1 MKYLKRRWKYFFLYL
16 ILFFSFNLYFIFLMR
31 TSHLF
36 WLLYL
41 DGLLIMLLFT
51 AGVWDYLSFRRM
63 QKEVNL
69 LKERGM
75 VLCQTLERDF
85 ENKDIAEHD
94 VQVLNGKLSAAFE
107 ENCEL
112 SDFVAKWCHEFKIP
126 LAAGLLIVEKIENGE
141 VRGAMREQLEKMN
154 RQLNSVLLG
163 AKLTSSLLDVK
174 IRRVSL
180 QECVQASIRNY
191 RFFLIQ
197 KNFSLHLEQMTLYV
211 YSDFSWLVY
220 IIDQLISNAVKYA
233 GRDPILSIW
242 PVQRD
247 GQTELWIEDNGDG
260 IRREDLS
267 RIFEKGY
274 VGSNYHNGSYKSTGM
289 GLYLV
294 SKIISRL
301 GHQISVES
309 EYGAFT
315 RFCILFSVS
324 SAVTLQ

>member
-31 TSHLF
+31 TSHISWLF
-36 WLLYL
+36 YL
-41 DGLLIMLLFT
+41 DGLLAMFLF
-51 AGVWDYLSFRRM
+51 ALGVFDYLSFWRM

-69 LKERGM
+69 LKEGGSI
-75 VLCQTLERDF
+75 LCQSLESDF

-94 VQVLNGKLSAAFE
+94 VLILNEKLSAAFE
-107 ENCEL
+107 QNCEL

-126 LAAGLLIVEKIENGE
+126 LAAGLLIVEKIEDGE

-154 RQLNSVLLG
+154 RQLNSMLLG
-163 AKLTSSLLDVK
+163 AKLNSSLMDVK

-180 QECVQASIRNY
+180 QDCVQASIRNY

-197 KNFSLHLEQMTLYV
+197 KKFSLRLELKPLIV

-233 GRDPILSIW
+233 GSEPVLSIW
-242 PVQRD
+242 SVQRP
-247 GQTELWIEDNGDG
+247 GETELWIEDNGDG
-260 IRREDLS
+260 IRKEDVR

-274 VGSNYHNGSYKSTGM
+274 VGSNYHNGAYKSTGM

-301 GHQISVES
+301 EHQISVES
-309 EYGAFT
+309 EYGVFT
-315 RFCILFSVS
+315 RFCILFSV
-324 SAVTLQ
+324 

>member
-31 TSHLF
+31 TSHISWLF
-36 WLLYL
+36 YL
-41 DGLLIMLLFT
+41 DGLLAMLLF
-51 AGVWDYLSFRRM
+51 ALGVFDYLSFWRM

-69 LKERGM
+69 LKERGAI
-75 VLCQTLERDF
+75 LCQSFESDF

-94 VQVLNGKLSAAFE
+94 VLILNEKLSAAFE
-107 ENCEL
+107 QNCEL

-126 LAAGLLIVEKIENGE
+126 LAAGLLIVEKIEDGE

-154 RQLNSVLLG
+154 RQLNSMLLG
-163 AKLTSSLLDVK
+163 AKLNSSLMDVK

-180 QECVQASIRNY
+180 QDCVQASIRNY

-197 KNFSLHLEQMTLYV
+197 KKFSLRLELKPLIV

-233 GRDPILSIW
+233 GSEPVLSIW
-242 PVQRD
+242 SVQRP
-247 GQTELWIEDNGDG
+247 GETELWIEDNGDG
-260 IRREDLS
+260 IRKEDVR

-274 VGSNYHNGSYKSTGM
+274 VGSNYHNGAYKSTGM

-301 GHQISVES
+301 EHQISVES
-309 EYGAFT
+309 EYGVFT
-315 RFCILFSVS
+315 RFCILFSV
-324 SAVTLQ
+324 

>member
-31 TSHLF
+31 TSHISWLF
-36 WLLYL
+36 YL
-41 DGLLIMLLFT
+41 DGLLAMFLF
-51 AGVWDYLSFRRM
+51 ALGVFDYLSFWRM

-69 LKERGM
+69 LKERGSI
-75 VLCQTLERDF
+75 LCQSLESDF

-94 VQVLNGKLSAAFE
+94 VLILNEKLSAAFE
-107 ENCEL
+107 QNCEL

-126 LAAGLLIVEKIENGE
+126 LAAGLLIVEKIEDGE

-154 RQLNSVLLG
+154 RQLNSMLLG
-163 AKLTSSLLDVK
+163 AKLNSSLMDVK

-180 QECVQASIRNY
+180 QDCVQASIRNY

-197 KNFSLHLEQMTLYV
+197 KKFSLRLELKPLIV

-233 GRDPILSIW
+233 GSEPVLSIW
-242 PVQRD
+242 SVQRP
-247 GQTELWIEDNGDG
+247 GETELWIEDNGDG
-260 IRREDLS
+260 IRKEDVR

-274 VGSNYHNGSYKSTGM
+274 VGSNYHNGAYKSTGM

-301 GHQISVES
+301 EHQISVES
-309 EYGAFT
+309 EYGVFT
-315 RFCILFSVS
+315 RFCILFSV
-324 SAVTLQ
+324 

>member
-31 TSHLF
+31 TSHISWLF
-36 WLLYL
+36 YL
-41 DGLLIMLLFT
+41 DGLLAMFLF
-51 AGVWDYLSFRRM
+51 ALGVFDYLSFWRM

-69 LKERGM
+69 LKERGSI
-75 VLCQTLERDF
+75 LCQSLESDF

-126 LAAGLLIVEKIENGE
+126 LAAGLLIVEKIEDGE
-141 VRGAMREQLEKMN
+141 VRGVMREQLEKMN
-154 RQLNSVLLG
+154 RQLNSMLLG
-163 AKLTSSLLDVK
+163 AKLNSSLMDVK

-180 QECVQASIRNY
+180 QDCVQASIRNY

-197 KNFSLHLEQMTLYV
+197 KKFSLRLELKPLIV

-233 GRDPILSIW
+233 GSEPVLSIW
-242 PVQRD
+242 SVHRP
-247 GQTELWIEDNGDG
+247 GETELWIEDNGDG
-260 IRREDLS
+260 IRKEDVR

-274 VGSNYHNGSYKSTGM
+274 VGSNYHNGAYKSTGM

-301 GHQISVES
+301 EHQISVES
-309 EYGAFT
+309 EYGVFT
-315 RFCILFSVS
+315 RFCILFSV
-324 SAVTLQ
+324 